1 MSLREKVTEQ
11 FKQAYGGAEPA
22 FVARAPGRVN
32 LLGEH
37 VDYNDG
43 WVLPAA
49 IDRAAYV
56 AAAPCPSPLV
66 SLEALD
72 LNAGSVFRVT
82 ELDAARKLDA
92 AGQPLSRWAR

>member
-1 MSLREKVTEQ
+1 MTTFNRVVER
-11 FKQAYGGAEPA
+11 FQAAHHARPA

-43 WVLPAA
+43 WVMPAA

-56 AAAPCPSPLV
+56 AASACPSPLV
-66 SLEALD
+66 SLSAADLD
-72 LNAGSVFRVT
+72 DGCVFRVG
-82 ELDAARKLDA
+82 EFDALGAKLDA
-92 AGQPLSRWAR
+92 AGKALPG